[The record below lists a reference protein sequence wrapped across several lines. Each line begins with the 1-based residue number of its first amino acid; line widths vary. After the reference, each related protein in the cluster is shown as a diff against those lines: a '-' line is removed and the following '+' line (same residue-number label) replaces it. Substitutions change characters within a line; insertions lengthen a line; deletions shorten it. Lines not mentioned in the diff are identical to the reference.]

1 MIKPWLENLLD
12 AGLVP
17 YVATS
22 DALIE
27 CLDLSELGGHTLI
40 RRLED
45 PEHRNFH
52 EAYLVSNSL
61 GFGEPDLKMPN
72 WVYIDCVLMQTAV
85 VGFAIS
91 RQKAP
96 DSLVSL
102 YERDPYVEVESL
114 DYIPISGQIAGMGLD
129 GNSLIGFSL
138 FSLRR
143 QLSNV
148 SVPPLGPLTKYAALK
163 AYRADQRDR
172 FMGISQYGNT
182 ALRSHARFSKKM
194 YIDKPFVMLHPWR
207 DMSFLYSMKVE
218 FDEER
223 IFNGIGDG
231 ADCPPAIEMRADD
244 REMKDVIQEGLLQ
257 GNRYYIQD
265 PVHIQKD
272 DGVYVAIGVEKPGE
286 RN

>member
-1 MIKPWLENLLD
+1 MIKPWLEPLLD

-22 DALIE
+22 EALLDS
-27 CLDLSELGGHTLI
+27 LDLSEFGGHTLV

-45 PEHRNFH
+45 PAHRNFH

-91 RQKAP
+91 IKKAP

-102 YERDPYVEVESL
+102 YERDPYVNVEDL

-148 SVPPLGPLTKYAALK
+148 ALPPLGPLTKYAALK

-172 FMGISQYGNT
+172 FVGISQYENR

-194 YIDKPFVMLHPWR
+194 YIDQPIVMLHPWR
-207 DMSFLYSMKVE
+207 DMSFMYSMKVE
-218 FDEER
+218 FDEDR
-223 IFNGIGDG
+223 IFNGISDG
-231 ADCPPAIEMRADD
+231 SDSPAEIEMRVDD
-244 REMKDVIQEGLLQ
+244 REMKDVIQAGLAK
-257 GNRYYIQD
+257 GDRYYIKD
-265 PVHIQKD
+265 PIHIEKD
-272 DGVYVAIGVEKPGE
+272 DGLYVAIGLERGGE
-286 RN
+286 Q